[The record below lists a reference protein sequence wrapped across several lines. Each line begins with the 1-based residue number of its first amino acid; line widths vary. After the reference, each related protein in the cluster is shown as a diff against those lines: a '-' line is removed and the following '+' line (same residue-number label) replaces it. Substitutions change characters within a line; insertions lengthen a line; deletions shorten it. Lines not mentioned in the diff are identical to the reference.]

1 MTAGIATQTMRAA
14 VLHEHGGR
22 EQVKLEQIPVPEP
35 RYGQVR
41 VKVHACALNWLD
53 VGIRMG
59 PKFGEI
65 PLPLIGGGDIAGTV
79 DKLGEGVTGAAVGD
93 EVMVYPL
100 VTCGTCEFCRRGEP
114 TTCPDHQIIGEHI
127 DGGLAEYTIIPAANL
142 IPKPRGL
149 SFEEA
154 AALPIVTM
162 TAWHMLISVGKLR
175 VGEWVCIPGAG
186 GGVASVSIQIAK
198 VSGAKVIATSSTE
211 AKMQAALNLGADH
224 VFNYQR
230 DDWVQR
236 VLDVTGGRGVDMVQ
250 NIVGASTW
258 ADSLRVLARN
268 GRMVVVGSHAGTSF
282 ELSIP
287 QIYHKQLSILG
298 ANGGTYHELTAALQL
313 VESGELRPVVDT
325 VLQLDAIHEG
335 HRLLEER
342 AHFGKVVI
350 KL

>member
-1 MTAGIATQTMRAA
+1 
-14 VLHEHGGR
+14 HGGR
-22 EQVKLEQIPVPEP
+22 DQLKLESIPIPEP
-35 RYGQVR
+35 GYGEVR

-79 DKLGEGVTGAAVGD
+79 DAVGGGVTNARPGD

-100 VTCGTCEFCRRGEP
+100 VTCGVCEFCRLGEP
-114 TTCPDHQIIGEHI
+114 TTCPEHQIIGEHI
-127 DGGLAEYTIIPAANL
+127 NGGMAEYTIVPAMNL
-142 IPKPRGL
+142 IPKPPSL
-149 SFEEA
+149 SYEEA
-154 AALPIVTM
+154 ASLPIVLM
-162 TAWHMLISVGKLR
+162 TAWHMLIHVGRLR

-198 VSGAKVIATSSTE
+198 ACGAQVITTTSTE
-211 AKMQAALNLGADH
+211 AKMAAAKALGADH
-224 VFNYQR
+224 VFNYR
-230 DDWVQR
+230 KDEWVQR
-236 VLDVTGGRGVDMVQ
+236 VLEVTGGRGVDIVQ

-258 ADSLRVLARN
+258 ADSIRALARN

-298 ANGGTYHELTAALQL
+298 ANGGTYHDLTTALQL
-313 VESGELRPVVDT
+313 VESGRVKPVVDT
-325 VLQLDAIHEG
+325 VLPLADIQEG
-335 HRLLEER
+335 HRLLEDR
-342 AHFGKVVI
+342 DHFGKVI
-350 KL
+350 ITP